1 MTNGRAYAQEHS
13 KLLPQFVFKVS
24 AFRFNTRTKT
34 RAPLPDCHINKLS
47 DIFRE
52 NSRKHGVID
61 RAHARS
67 VSSEFVILTVRMRT
81 VESRKSVNDRARA
94 HGQI

>member
-1 MTNGRAYAQEHS
+1 MIETYKILAGKY
-13 KLLPQFVFKVS
+13 
-24 AFRFNTRTKT
+24 
-34 RAPLPDCHINKLS
+34 D
-47 DIFRE
+47 
-52 NSRKHGVID
+52 KHGVID

-81 VESRKSVNDRARA
+81 VESRKSVNDRASA

>member
-1 MTNGRAYAQEHS
+1 MH
-13 KLLPQFVFKVS
+13 
-24 AFRFNTRTKT
+24 TRTLY
-34 RAPLPDCHINKLS
+34 ALYD
-47 DIFRE
+47 
-52 NSRKHGVID
+52 KHGVID

-94 HGQI
+94 HGQM

>member
-1 MTNGRAYAQEHS
+1 M
-13 KLLPQFVFKVS
+13 
-24 AFRFNTRTKT
+24 
-34 RAPLPDCHINKLS
+34 
-47 DIFRE
+47 
-52 NSRKHGVID
+52 HGVID